1 MAQSQI
7 IRGGKLNANA
17 GIEAWYMGELE
28 KLSRAM
34 TRECARELKKLYAQ
48 EDEQIKFAEDAGIS
62 SQMRIKLNYLQKKY
76 GDKFAEKSKELSKK
90 LLTKLIAYS
99 WVALNAAVKQISPEL
114 KARKR
119 LTPEEDEAAKA
130 AIFENVNLIKSIP
143 NQYFKE
149 ITGVISRAILG
160 GQGVESITRH
170 LEHYE
175 GVTHRRAKNIA
186 RDQTHKTYEALSL
199 RRARTLGFTHFEW
212 IHSGGSQQPRSYHM
226 RAHPSGLNHG
236 IFRIDEP
243 PVIDPNTGTRGFPG
257 DLPNCHCTMRP
268 VLKFEDEEK

>member
-1 MAQSQI
+1 MAKSQI

-17 GIEAWYMGELE
+17 GIESWYRAELE

-34 TRECARELKKLYAQ
+34 TRECARELKKLYAR
-48 EDEQIKFAEDAGIS
+48 EDDQIKFAEDDSIS

-90 LLTKLIAYS
+90 LLAKLITYS

-114 KARKR
+114 KARKE
-119 LTPEEDEAAKA
+119 LTPEEDQAAKA

-149 ITGVISRAILG
+149 ITGVVSRAILG
-160 GQGVESITRH
+160 GQGVESITKH

-175 GVTHRRAKNIA
+175 GVTYRWAKNIA

-199 RRARTLGFTHFEW
+199 RRAKTLGFTHFEW

-226 RAHPSGLNHG
+226 REHPHGLNHG
-236 IFRIDEP
+236 IFRIDAP
-243 PVIDPNTGTRGFPG
+243 PVIDPNTETRGYPG
-257 DLPNCHCTMRP
+257 QLPNCHCTMRP
-268 VLKFEDEEK
+268 VLKFED

>member
-1 MAQSQI
+1 MAKSQI

-17 GIEAWYMGELE
+17 GIESWYMKELE
-28 KLSRAM
+28 KLSRQM
-34 TRECARELKKLYAQ
+34 TRECAAELKKLYAN
-48 EDEQIKFAEDAGIS
+48 EDEQIKFAEDDSIS
-62 SQMRIKLNYLQKKY
+62 SQMRIKLNYLHKKY

-90 LLTKLIAYS
+90 LISKLITYS

-114 KARKR
+114 KARKK
-119 LTPEEDEAAKA
+119 LNAAEEEAAKA

-149 ITGVISRAILG
+149 ITDVVSRAILG
-160 GQGVESITRH
+160 GQGVESIAKH

-175 GVTHRRAKNIA
+175 GVTRRRAKNIA
-186 RDQTHKTYEALSL
+186 RDQTHKTYEALSM
-199 RRARTLGFTHFEW
+199 RRAKTLGFTHFEW

-226 RAHPSGLNHG
+226 REHPSGLNHG

>member
-17 GIEAWYMGELE
+17 GIESWYMAELE

-34 TRECARELKKLYAQ
+34 TRECARELKKLYAK
-48 EDEQIKFAEDAGIS
+48 EDGQIKFAEDDSIS

-90 LLTKLIAYS
+90 LLAKLVTYS

-114 KARKR
+114 KARKK
-119 LTPEEDEAAKA
+119 LTPEEEEAAKA
-130 AIFENVNLIKSIP
+130 AIFENRNLIESICS
-143 NQYFKE
+143 QYFKE

-160 GQGVESITRH
+160 GQGVESIVPR
-170 LEHYE
+170 LDYYK
-175 GVTHRRAKNIA
+175 GVTSRRAKNIA
-186 RDQTHKTYEALSL
+186 RDQVHKTYEALSL
-199 RRARTLGFTHFEW
+199 RRAVTLGFTHFEW

-226 RAHPSGLNHG
+226 REHPSGLNHG

-243 PVIDPNTGTRGFPG
+243 PVIDQSTGTRGYPG
-257 DLPNCHCTMRP
+257 QLPNCHCTMRP
-268 VLKFEDEEK
+268 VLKFED